1 MQQMLRGGIDWVPR
15 EILSF
20 TVNKAIAL
28 TTTPG
33 AVTCQSNDKVI
44 VSSLSNPRK
53 PHIVNVFSNG
63 KTDCGNCPGFTSSSV
78 CKHAIAANIKL
89 GTLKQVV

>member
-1 MQQMLRGGIDWVPR
+1 MEKLHTVKIEEASGSNIVKINNIVTIQDDPVMQQMLRGGIDWVPK
-15 EILSF
+15 EILSL

-33 AVTCQSNDKVI
+33 AVMCQSNETVI

-53 PHIVNVFSNG
+53 PHIVNIFSNG
-63 KTDCGNCPGFTSSSV
+63 KN
-78 CKHAIAANIKL
+78 
-89 GTLKQVV
+89 